1 MLKYIQK
8 SCNIKCNLAENTNS
22 RLRKIWPKGADMSK
36 ISKKEIDDNIF
47 LLNITPRK
55 VLNGLTPLEVFT
67 GKKVALIV
75 DI

>member
-1 MLKYIQK
+1 
-8 SCNIKCNLAENTNS
+8 
-22 RLRKIWPKGADMSK
+22 MSK